1 MTQLVIVVPGTPITQ
16 GSKTV
21 VPARGK
27 RRATLR
33 DQNGK
38 TLKPWRDKVTRH
50 ARDAARYH
58 DQFTGPV
65 RVTLRF
71 SFDRPPSHYRS
82 GRNAHLLKNG
92 APLYPT
98 YKNDL
103 DKLQRACFDALTDA
117 EVWTDD
123 GLAADVRARKFYA
136 GESEYALD
144 HAGVLILIEPIDPS
158 PACASSPERATGEV
172 PASSAVAP
180 PTTAGEALQHEEVLF
195 P

>member
-1 MTQLVIVVPGTPITQ
+1 MNGLVIVVHGTPVTQ

-38 TLKPWRDKVTRH
+38 TLKPWRDKVKKH
-50 ARDAARYH
+50 AIAASRYH
-58 DQFTGPV
+58 DKFTGPV
-65 RVTLRF
+65 RVTVRF

-82 GRNAHLLKNG
+82 GGNAHLLKDG

-98 YKNDL
+98 YKQDL

-117 EVWTDD
+117 EVWDDD
-123 GLAADVRARKFYA
+123 GQVVDVRARKFYA

-144 HAGVLILIEPIDPS
+144 QAGVLILIEALTPTPVPSLAAGS
-158 PACASSPERATGEV
+158 PAA
-172 PASSAVAP
+172 
-180 PTTAGEALQHEEVLF
+180 AGEASTQHQEVL
-195 P
+195 PL

>member
-1 MTQLVIVVPGTPITQ
+1 MTNLVIVVPGTPITQ

-38 TLKPWRDKVTRH
+38 TLKPWREKVTRH

-58 DQFTGPV
+58 DPFTGPV
-65 RVTLRF
+65 RVTIRF
-71 SFDRPPSHYRS
+71 SFDRPASHYRT
-82 GRNAHLLKNG
+82 GRNAHLIKDS

-98 YKNDL
+98 HKNDV

-117 EVWTDD
+117 EVWADD
-123 GLAADVRARKFYA
+123 GQIVDVRARKFYA

-144 HAGVLILIEPIDPS
+144 RAGVLILIEPLDPS
-158 PACASSPERATGEV
+158 PACALSPVRAPGE
-172 PASSAVAP
+172 AP
-180 PTTAGEALQHEEVLF
+180 TSPSVVSPTTAGEAHQHEEVLF